1 MNKLVADLGFLF
13 LLLGFAGKGGG
24 LATVVAAAVVVP
36 AWLVAPRQLQ
46 AQRSLP
52 RGLYSRSTVKS

>member
-1 MNKLVADLGFLF
+1 MNKLVADLDFLF

-24 LATVVAAAVVVP
+24 LATVVAAVVV
-36 AWLVAPRQLQ
+36 VAPRQLQ

>member
-24 LATVVAAAVVVP
+24 LATVVAAVVV
-36 AWLVAPRQLQ
+36 VAPRQLQ

>member
-24 LATVVAAAVVVP
+24 LATVVAAVVV
-36 AWLVAPRQLQ
+36 VAPRQLQ

-52 RGLYSRSTVKS
+52 RGLYSRSTERS

>member
-24 LATVVAAAVVVP
+24 LATMLAAVVV
-36 AWLVAPRQLQ
+36 VAPRQLQ